1 MEVIIKA
8 LSELRRPVKN
18 VRRHTEKQMEE
29 YIRSITM
36 FGQTKP
42 IVIDET
48 GEIIIGNGLYEA
60 LLRMEVESC
69 DCYVMAGLT
78 TAQKR
83 KLMLADNRVYE
94 LGITDMDIFDEI
106 VKELEGDVDI
116 PGWDADL
123 LETINATIDEADDIV
138 ENYGVFQPE
147 EIETVNN
154 RQREEHMPG
163 TAAVPSPAP
172 SYSSEQT
179 TSTPPSAEAPVS
191 PPDPE
196 PQQARTIVC
205 PHCGGTI
212 CL

>member
-1 MEVIIKA
+1 MEVVVKA
-8 LSELRRPVKN
+8 LSDLKRPERN
-18 VRRHTEKQMEE
+18 VRRHTEKQMSE

-42 IVIDET
+42 IVVDEA

-60 LLRMEVESC
+60 LLRMGVESC

-78 TAQKR
+78 VAQKR

-147 EIETVNN
+147 EIATVNN

-163 TAAVPSPAP
+163 TAAAPSPAP
-172 SYSSEQT
+172 SFSPVQT
-179 TSTPPSAEAPVS
+179 TSTPTSAEAPVS
-191 PPDPE
+191 PPEQE
-196 PQQARTIVC
+196 PQQARTVVC

>member
-1 MEVIIKA
+1 MEVVVKA
-8 LSELRRPVKN
+8 LSELRRPAKN
-18 VRRHTEKQMEE
+18 IRRHTEKQMAE
-29 YIRSITM
+29 YVRSITM

-48 GEIIIGNGLYEA
+48 GEIIIGNGPYEA
-60 LLRMEVESC
+60 LLRMGVESC

-78 TAQKR
+78 SSQKR

-123 LETINATIDEADDIV
+123 LETINASLDEADDIV
-138 ENYGVFQPE
+138 ESYGVFQPE
-147 EIETVNN
+147 EIETVSR
-154 RQREEHMPG
+154 RQREEHTPG
-163 TAAVPSPAP
+163 MASAPSATLPPSKEQASPPPSPAAEP
-172 SYSSEQT
+172 L
-179 TSTPPSAEAPVS
+179 SA
-191 PPDPE
+191 PE
-196 PQQARTIVC
+196 PAPQSSRTIVC
-205 PHCGGTI
+205 PHCGGAI

>member
-1 MEVIIKA
+1 MEVVVKA
-8 LSELRRPVKN
+8 LSDLKRPERN
-18 VRRHTEKQMEE
+18 VRRHTEKQMSE

-42 IVIDET
+42 IVVDEA

-60 LLRMEVESC
+60 LLRMGVESC

-78 TAQKR
+78 VAQKR

-147 EIETVNN
+147 EIATVNN

-163 TAAVPSPAP
+163 TAAAPSPAP
-172 SYSSEQT
+172 SYSPEQT

-191 PPDPE
+191 PPEPE

>member
-1 MEVIIKA
+1 MEVIVKV
-8 LSELRRPVKN
+8 LSELRRPDKN
-18 VRRHTEKQMEE
+18 IRRHTEKQMAE

-60 LLRMEVESC
+60 LLRMGVESC

-106 VKELEGDVDI
+106 VKELEGDIDI

-123 LETINATIDEADDIV
+123 LETINASLEEADDIV
-138 ENYGVFQPE
+138 ENYGVFEPE
-147 EIETVNN
+147 EIEAVSR
-154 RQREEHMPG
+154 RQREEHTSGRPS
-163 TAAVPSPAP
+163 VPSPTP
-172 SYSSEQT
+172 SPSPEQENPVPST
-179 TSTPPSAEAPVS
+179 NEATSL
-191 PPDPE
+191 
-196 PQQARTIVC
+196 PQESVPTRTIVC